1 MQRST
6 PTILCFG
13 EILWDIFHDETSKTS
28 PRSVLGG
35 APSNLCYFFNMLGEQ
50 SLLVSQVGKDELG
63 QKALAQIKALHIPH
77 LISQSKT
84 LPTGKVDIVIQNN
97 EPTYTFNTPAAWDE
111 IPYSEDIQKATQ
123 TAEIIAFGSLASRF
137 HQMADTENSF
147 STLKKILTN
156 QASIQPRSQSALR
169 FLDLNLRTPFY
180 DDAIVLELLK
190 FADILKI
197 NETEFHYLKNLLSL
211 NELSTRDALY
221 ALIIQLRLN
230 YVILTLGENG
240 SIVMSENDYSA
251 LSAKKI
257 NNPNTVGA
265 GDGFSAGFITALNRG
280 ASFAKAHH
288 FANELSAYI
297 CTQEGAFIDI
307 PHTFI
312 KALNSFEKW

>member
-1 MQRST
+1 MST
-6 PTILCFG
+6 RNNTILCFG
-13 EILWDIFHDETSKTS
+13 EILWDIFHDDLKGKSKA
-28 PRSVLGG
+28 VLGG
-35 APSNLCYFFNMLGEQ
+35 APSNLCYFFNTLSESAQ
-50 SLLVSQVGKDELG
+50 LISQVGNDDLG
-63 QKALAQIKALHIPH
+63 LRALQKIEVLKIPH
-77 LISQSKT
+77 FIATSNT
-84 LPTGKVDIVIQNN
+84 LPTGKVDITIIDH
-97 EPTYTFNTPAAWDE
+97 EPNYLFNTPAAWDT
-111 IPYSEDIQKATQ
+111 IPYPTNLIAQETMENVQM
-123 TAEIIAFGSLASRF
+123 IAFGSLASRLYLELGT
-137 HQMADTENSF
+137 QSSF
-147 STLKKILTN
+147 NTLTQILHN
-156 QASIQPRSQSALR
+156 HPKALR
-169 FLDLNLRTPFY
+169 FLDLNLRPPFY
-180 DDAIVLELLK
+180 NQEMVYELLN

-197 NETEFHYLKNLLSL
+197 NETEFHYLKECFSLST
-211 NELSTRDALY
+211 LSTRDALY

-240 SIVMSENDYSA
+240 SIVMSENNYSA

-312 KALNSFEKW
+312 KALNAFEKW